1 MRGLIALAGRAAAL
15 AILLEGRVFGADE
28 ARAMGLL
35 TRVVDDAQ
43 VATEAAAA
51 PSASPRAPLAARINK
66 RLSRRLAE
74 GGPLSEDD
82 YRDYFSYAE
91 SRDHQEGVR
100 AFLAGEDPTFTG
112 D

>member
-1 MRGLIALAGRAAAL
+1 MPRWRLRP
-15 AILLEGRVFGADE
+15 
-28 ARAMGLL
+28 
-35 TRVVDDAQ
+35 
-43 VATEAAAA
+43 AAA
-51 PSASPRAPLAARINK
+51 PSASPRRAAGRPHQQ